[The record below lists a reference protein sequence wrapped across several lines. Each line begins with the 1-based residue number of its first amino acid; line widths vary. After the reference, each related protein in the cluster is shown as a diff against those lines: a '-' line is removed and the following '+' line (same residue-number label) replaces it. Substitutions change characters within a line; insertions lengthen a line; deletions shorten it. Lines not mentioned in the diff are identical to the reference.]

1 MLYASC
7 WCQVSDVVLF
17 HDLQKKES
25 VLQCRGT
32 VITRSKG
39 LSVPT
44 ADLFQFIFI
53 ITERI
58 AGATAGVSKLSV
70 SVLSRKTVMLE
81 LPSKSQS

>member
-1 MLYASC
+1 M
-7 WCQVSDVVLF
+7 SDVVLF

-25 VLQCRGT
+25 VFSRGT

-44 ADLFQFIFI
+44 AALFQFIFF

-70 SVLSRKTVMLE
+70 SVLSRKTVML
-81 LPSKSQS
+81 